1 MRTVGLHDDRT
12 ADFSSLLLMIA
23 NFSGKISAE
32 NIRNAKLQGKDA
44 FRFVT
49 RGATLPKHQ
58 LIYLW

>member
-1 MRTVGLHDDRT
+1 VGLHDDRT

-32 NIRNAKLQGKDA
+32 NMRNAKLQGKDA

-49 RGATLPKHQ
+49 R
-58 LIYLW
+58 